1 MPYPFMNESERGQ
14 FCERFGLFVKDERK
28 KVLHN
33 KGYETLEQ
41 NKGIYIKIELPTA
54 KRKGNISISF
64 SLHKFYNAMKKKG
77 LYNYDDFDFCRANE
91 AGRMLSELLTIDLSV
106 ATVKKFEIGINIVT
120 EGDPDEYMK
129 ELSMIKVKAREMRI
143 IEDLHYKEFKQFST
157 HKDRDKRII
166 YIFYNK
172 TFEARSKTKD
182 TYKRETIPDNI
193 LRVEKD
199 NHRPIEKVCFSQ
211 LFDPVYQ
218 QIIKQ
223 EFQQRFVSDLIY
235 KGTPTKTKDIT
246 TKQLQIW
253 SLLQEKGE
261 SEVKR
266 YFESLRK
273 RGAIT
278 QRQYYYSVQQI
289 EEIGRKKIEPQ
300 IAISKRAKELRQL
313 IINKICEM

>member
-1 MPYPFMNESERGQ
+1 MNEPERAQ
-14 FCERFGLFVKDERK
+14 FCERFGLFVKDEKK

-41 NKGIYIKIELPTA
+41 NKGIYIKMELPTA
-54 KRKGNISISF
+54 KRKGNISISL
-64 SLHKFYNAMKKKG
+64 SLHKFYNSMKRRG

-91 AGRMLSELLTIDLSV
+91 AGQMLKELLNIDIS
-106 ATVKKFEIGINIVT
+106 AAAVKKFEIGINIT
-120 EGDPDEYMK
+120 TTGDPDEYMK

-172 TFEARSKTKD
+172 TFEARSKIKD
-182 TYKRETIPDNI
+182 VDRREAIPDNT

-218 QIIKQ
+218 QVIKQ
-223 EFQQRFVSDLIY
+223 EFQQRFVADLIY

-246 TKQLQIW
+246 TRQLQIW
-253 SLLQEKGE
+253 ELLQEKGE
-261 SEVKR
+261 PEVKQH
-266 YFESLRK
+266 FENLRK

-278 QRQYYYSVQQI
+278 QRQYYYSIQQI
-289 EEIGRKKIEPQ
+289 EEIGRKKIQPQ
-300 IAISKRAKELRQL
+300 ITISKKAKELKQL
-313 IINKICEM
+313 IINKINEM

>member
-1 MPYPFMNESERGQ
+1 MNEPERAH
-14 FCERFGLFVKDERK
+14 FCERFGLFVKDEK
-28 KVLHN
+28 KKILHN

-41 NKGIYIKIELPTA
+41 NKGIYIKMELPTA

-64 SLHKFYNAMKKKG
+64 SLHKFYNAMKRKG
-77 LYNYDDFDFCRANE
+77 LYNYDDFDFCQANE
-91 AGRMLSELLTIDLSV
+91 ACEMLQGLLSIDLSR
-106 ATVKKFEIGINIVT
+106 AAVKKYEIGINIVT
-120 EGDPDEYMK
+120 EGDPDDYMR
-129 ELSMIKVKAREMRI
+129 ELSLIKVKAREMRI

-172 TFEARSKTKD
+172 TFEARSKIKD
-182 TYKRETIPDNI
+182 VARRDAIQDNI

-199 NHRPIEKVCFSQ
+199 NHRPIEKVCFSR

-218 QIIKQ
+218 QVIKQ
-223 EFQQRFVSDLIY
+223 EFKQRFVSDLIY
-235 KGTPTKTKDIT
+235 KGTATKTKDIT

-253 SLLQEKGE
+253 ELLQEKGE
-261 SEVKR
+261 PKVKQH
-266 YFESLRK
+266 FENLRK

-289 EEIGRKKIEPQ
+289 EEIGRKNIQPQ
-300 IAISKRAKELRQL
+300 ITISKRAKELKQL
-313 IINKICEM
+313 IISKICEM